1 MIKSVKSAILN
12 TNIVT
17 AFNKNLY
24 FFIRII
30 KKSLVKTSR
39 NNSNTHKFSNHENKT
54 FHITFTQSL
63 HNDFHSNL
71 NMEDNA
77 DPDYT
82 ESWLAW

>member
-1 MIKSVKSAILN
+1 M
-12 TNIVT
+12 
-17 AFNKNLY
+17 
-24 FFIRII
+24 
-30 KKSLVKTSR
+30 KTSR

-63 HNDFHSNL
+63 NNDFHSNL

>member
-12 TNIVT
+12 TNMVT

-63 HNDFHSNL
+63 NNDFHSNL